1 MEISLVT
8 FPMNQSARIRSVK
21 GEDFSIR
28 ELESGMRDAFN
39 LSRSEAKMA
48 AKAVH
53 QVFAQRDVDVNAELA
68 EALNNLN
75 NKFNSWR
82 KDGK

>member
-1 MEISLVT
+1 MHQRYAQATV
-8 FPMNQSARIRSVK
+8 QVVK
-21 GEDFSIR
+21 GQDITIR
-28 ELESGMRDAFN
+28 EWEKGMRDAFN

-53 QVFAQRDVDVNAELA
+53 QVFIQRDVDRNAELA
-68 EALNNLN
+68 DALNNLN

>member
-1 MEISLVT
+1 
-8 FPMNQSARIRSVK
+8 
-21 GEDFSIR
+21 
-28 ELESGMRDAFN
+28 MRDAFN

-53 QVFAQRDVDVNAELA
+53 QVFIQRDVDRNAELA
-68 EALNNLN
+68 DALNNLN